1 MSVNICPTCQRGMME
16 DEEICP
22 ACGASV
28 HIAKAEKIWL
38 KHIKV
43 YIAVIIT
50 GIILLAVSAPAIME
64 RTHHGLPADQGL
76 LIIAI
81 LGGLA
86 VMGGLFGFAI
96 AVFFYYL
103 WKNKAKEA

>member
-1 MSVNICPTCQRGMME
+1 MME